1 MKTEKILGVEF
12 TTLDLK
18 GCIDKIDE
26 VVKYNEKPF
35 HVITAN
41 PEIVMQINREEIP
54 KSTSSRVGMITPD
67 GIGIVYGSK
76 ILGGQIRER
85 ITGVELMVAL
95 LEHCQKEGHRIFFLG
110 ANEETMSAFKLV
122 VKDKYPGLQVAG
134 YRNGYFDI
142 YNDGEVVEMVK
153 TSQAD
158 ILVMGMGSPR
168 SHIWFD
174 SRREDLNVKVAMDV
188 GGGFDA
194 LTGKV
199 KRAPKWIQ
207 AVHMEW
213 FYRRLQNPSRKDR
226 QKDLY
231 RFAFDVVKER
241 FKK

>member
-1 MKTEKILGVEF
+1 MKTEKILGVDF

-26 VVKYNEKPF
+26 VVKNSNKPF

-41 PEIVMQINREEIP
+41 PEIVMQINRGEIP
-54 KSTSSRVGMITPD
+54 ESASSRVGMITPD

-85 ITGVELMVAL
+85 ITGVELLVAL
-95 LEHCQKEGHRIFFLG
+95 LEHCQSEKHRIFFLG
-110 ANEETMSAFKLV
+110 ADEETMTAFKDV
-122 VKDKYPGLQVAG
+122 VADKYPKLQVAG
-134 YRNGYFDI
+134 YRNGFFDI
-142 YNDGEVVEMVK
+142 NKDKEIVEMVK
-153 TSQAD
+153 GSQTD
-158 ILVMGMGSPR
+158 ILIMGMGSPR

-174 SRREDLNVKVAMDV
+174 SRRDDLNVKVAMDV

-199 KRAPKWIQ
+199 QRAPDWIQ
-207 AVHMEW
+207 AIHMEW

-231 RFAFDVVKER
+231 RFALDVFKER
-241 FKK
+241 FKR